1 MAQHAGVMM
10 LAWMPVLGP
19 LRLALLA
26 ALSLSYLLVCLR
38 PWLHHRRQQ
47 RAREQQTQQ
56 ISAAPAWIIAYASQ
70 TGNAEQLAV
79 DAAAHLGR
87 AGIGVRLCEL
97 ASLTPEDVRGATRML
112 FLVGTYGE
120 GDAPDNAAL
129 FVDRVM
135 TTRLPLPHL
144 YYALLALGDSS
155 YRHYC
160 GFGRTLDRWLGEQGA
175 QALFERIDVDRSAP
189 TALGEWRT
197 RLSQLSGAAPAAG
210 ALDPALAQWR
220 LIERRLLNAGSA
232 GAPLYQIALEEIGPA
247 SPDRPSPQWQSGDLA
262 QIAAPLDPAHPRD
275 YSIASIPADGRIEL
289 LVRLHRDPDGCP
301 GLASGWLALQT
312 NIGDAI
318 ALRVRQHR
326 RFRLEGNGDRAL
338 ILIGN
343 GSGIAGLRA
352 HLKAREQ
359 SGHGRNWLVFG
370 ERNAA
375 FDSHCRS
382 DIVRWQ
388 ENGVLERLDLVFSR
402 DQAARVHVQHRLLEQ
417 ADGVRDWV
425 AQGAAVY
432 VCGALVGMAGG
443 VDDALASILGRPAL
457 DALAADGRYR
467 RDVY

>member
-1 MAQHAGVMM
+1 MM
-10 LAWMPVLGP
+10 PAWMPMIGP

-26 ALSLSYLLVCLR
+26 ALSCSYLLVCLL
-38 PWLHHRRQQ
+38 PWRRHRRRAQQ
-47 RAREQQTQQ
+47 AQQ

-79 DAAAHLGR
+79 DAAAQLRQTGS
-87 AGIGVRLCEL
+87 GVRLSEL
-97 ASLTPEDVRGATRML
+97 ASLTPDDVRGATRML
-112 FLVGTYGE
+112 FLVSTYGE

-135 TTRLPLPHL
+135 AMRLPLARL
-144 YYALLALGDSS
+144 QYAVLALGDSS

-160 GFGRTLDRWLGEQGA
+160 GFGRALDQWLGGQGA
-175 QALFERIDVDRSAP
+175 QALFERIEVDRGAP
-189 TALGEWRT
+189 VALDDWRK
-197 RLSQLSGAAPAAG
+197 RLSQLSGAAPVPGAIDAAFSG
-210 ALDPALAQWR
+210 WR
-220 LIERRLLNAGSA
+220 LMERRLLNAGSA
-232 GAPLYQIALEEIGPA
+232 GAPLYHVALEELEPG
-247 SPDRPSPQWQSGDLA
+247 SPDRPLPHWQSGDLA

-289 LVRLHRDPDGCP
+289 LVRLHRDLEGRP
-301 GLASGWLALQT
+301 GLASGWLALQA

-318 ALRVRQHR
+318 ALRVRHHR
-326 RFRLEGNGDRAL
+326 RFRLEDNGDRAL

-375 FDSHCRS
+375 FDSHCQS
-382 DIVRWQ
+382 ELLRWQ
-388 ENGVLERLDLVFSR
+388 ENGMLERLDLVFSR
-402 DQAARVHVQHRLLEQ
+402 DQAARLHVQHRLLEQ

-425 AQGAAVY
+425 AQGAALY

-443 VDDALASILGRPAL
+443 VDDALALILGRPAL
-457 DALAADGRYR
+457 DALAAAGRYR